1 MTRHNNAHINKRYVM
16 QKLNDTAHKILDI
29 AEFFTQTKGFNAFSY
44 KDIQT
49 EMGIKTS
56 SIHYYF
62 PTKKHLA
69 LAMTERYVN
78 NFQIALLNI
87 RDQYPSGVDQ
97 IQNMTEVYI
106 DVVKQNKFCM
116 CGMLAS
122 ELTSICDASVAKL
135 IFFFEVV
142 QNWVEEAITLGQ
154 EQSLIKKDISAKATA
169 TGFVS
174 VIEGAMLIARAKGE
188 PEHLINVMN
197 NTIGQLKD

>member
-1 MTRHNNAHINKRYVM
+1 M

-197 NTIGQLKD
+197 NTIGQLKA